1 MMLMN
6 DTDSCYTDTLT
17 TLAKG
22 TDAGLYRLIPQKV
35 EVVKNEEDVKRVLAE
50 ARKTRK
56 PLTFKGGG
64 TSLSGQTVTDSILV
78 EISPDFGKPRIS
90 PDGRFATFPCSMT
103 GGQANRMLKPY
114 GRRLGPAPA
123 SIESARIGGIVAN
136 NASGGGFGL
145 LCNSYH
151 TIVSMRIIFVDGAV
165 LDTGSTFSRQIFLD
179 THTSLLEKLMNL
191 RMEVICDAEMMD
203 KILHKYE
210 LKNTCGY
217 GLNSLLDYED
227 PYDILIHLMVGSEGT
242 LGFIS
247 EVTFETVAAPTLK
260 AAALVY
266 FPAMQQACQAVL
278 PLRDCGVTAAELMDR
293 KALRAV
299 QDRPGMP
306 ESLRALPDQAVALL
320 IDTAADAPEELD
332 ARCAAIRQALSG
344 LPTLAPVAF
353 TTDPQTYAAYWN
365 VRSGLFTSAAADRPR
380 GTVSIIEDVAFRAE
394 DLEAALADIRQTLDF
409 FGYADAVMWG
419 HLLDGNVHF
428 TLFPDINREEGVQ
441 NYAAFMR
448 KLVEV
453 TLRHDGSLKAE
464 HGTGRNMAPFVRQE
478 WGDKLYHL
486 MRDVKRAF
494 DPKSLLNPGVILN
507 RDPDVF
513 IKNLKKMPLADER
526 IDRCI
531 ECGFCE
537 RACPSRDLSLTPR
550 QRIVVYRT
558 LASLKAAGKQSSA
571 LYRRLKRAFR
581 YAGESTCATDGLC
594 SVVCPVGIHTGSLVK
609 ELRRQEKGP
618 LSRLLASWAAGQI
631 RCVAA
636 SLRLLLTGMHRLAKA
651 VGYEQMEALAEGAFR
666 LSRRRLPLWTRFT
679 PAGAPRLDFR
689 PDTAAEGQP
698 EMVYFPSCITRTMGP
713 SADYEEKAAVT
724 EKTILL
730 LHRAGYA
737 IRYPRKI
744 RQLCCGMAFSSK
756 GFVRQAERKAA
767 ELNAALLEASDNG
780 RLPVLC
786 DMSPCVL
793 HMRETLDNRLRL
805 YEPAEFISL
814 FLSDRLV
821 FRRLSV
827 SVAIHSTCSTTRMGL
842 ADLLY
847 DLATRCAEHVIVPD
861 DISCCGWAGDRGF
874 FYPELNGS
882 ALRSLKKQAEEAR
895 EGYSNSR
902 TCEIG
907 LTMHSGISYKSIVF
921 LVEKATRDQT
931 PPPSARGPEGSI

>member
-1 MMLMN
+1 MN
-6 DTDSCYTDTLT
+6 DTHICYTDTLT

-22 TDAGLYRLIPQKV
+22 TDAGLYRLLPEKV
-35 EVVKNEEDVKRVLAE
+35 EVIKNEEDVKRVLAE

-56 PLTFKGGG
+56 PLTFKAGG

-90 PDGRFATFPCSMT
+90 PDGHFATFPCSMT
-103 GGQANRMLKPY
+103 GGQANRMLKRY

-145 LCNSYH
+145 LYNSYH
-151 TIVSMRIIFVDGAV
+151 TIVSMRILFVDGSV

-191 RMEVICDAEMMD
+191 RMEVICDPEMMD

-217 GLNSLLDYED
+217 SLNALLDYED

-247 EVTFETVAAPTLK
+247 EVTFETVADPSLK

-266 FPAMQQACQAVL
+266 FPSIKEACRAIL
-278 PLRDCGVTAAELMDR
+278 PLRDCGVSAAELMDR

-299 QDRPGMP
+299 QDQPGMP
-306 ESLRALPDQAVALL
+306 AHLRSLPDQAVALL
-320 IDTAADAPEELD
+320 IDTAADTPEELD
-332 ARCAAIRQALSG
+332 AQCTAIQQALCSI
-344 LPTLAPVAF
+344 PTLAPVTF
-353 TTDPQTYAAYWN
+353 TTDPQTYATYWN

-380 GTVSIIEDVAFRAE
+380 GTVSIIEDVAFRAQH
-394 DLEAALADIRQTLDF
+394 LEAALADIRHTLDT
-409 FGYADAVMWG
+409 FGYTDAVMWG

-428 TLFPDINREEGVQ
+428 TLFPDINQEEGVQ

-448 KLVEV
+448 QLVEV

-486 MRDVKRAF
+486 MRDIKRAF
-494 DPKSLLNPGVILN
+494 DPKNLLNPGVILN

-513 IKNLKKMPLADER
+513 IKNLKKMPLADPL

-537 RACPSRDLSLTPR
+537 RTCPSRDLTLTPR

-558 LASLKAAGKQSSA
+558 LASLKAAGQQSSA
-571 LYRRLKRAFR
+571 SYRQLKRAFR

-594 SVVCPVGIHTGSLVK
+594 ATACPVGIHTGKLVK
-609 ELRRQEKGP
+609 QLRRQEKGP
-618 LSRLLASWAAGQI
+618 LSRLLASWTARQI
-631 RCVAA
+631 RFITAA
-636 SLRLLLTGMHRLAKA
+636 LRHLLTGMHRLAKA
-651 VGYEQMEALAEGAFR
+651 VGYDRMETLAAAAFR
-666 LSRRRLPLWTRFT
+666 LSHRRLPLWTRFT
-679 PAGAPRLDFR
+679 PSGAPRLDFR
-689 PDTAAEGQP
+689 SDQPAEGQP

-744 RQLCCGMAFSSK
+744 RRLCCGMAFSSK
-756 GFVRQAERKAA
+756 GFTRQSERKAA

-780 RLPVLC
+780 RLPILC
-786 DMSPCVL
+786 DMSPCVGQ
-793 HMRETLDNRLRL
+793 MRETLDKRLRL
-805 YEPAEFISL
+805 YEPAEFIHL

-821 FRRLSV
+821 FHRLPLT
-827 SVAIHSTCSTTRMGL
+827 VAIHSTCSTTRMGL
-842 ADLLY
+842 SDLLSN
-847 DLATRCAEHVIVPD
+847 LAARCAERVVTPPD
-861 DISCCGWAGDRGF
+861 ITCCGWAGDRGF
-874 FYPELNGS
+874 FYPELNRS
-882 ALRSLKKQAEEAR
+882 ALRRLKNETEGAE

-921 LVEKATRDQT
+921 LVEKATRDEQ
-931 PPPSARGPEGSI
+931 PPPLR